1 MDNLKQICARI
12 KSLRE
17 FSDYSMEEFAD
28 KLGID
33 ADSYRE
39 FETGEKDI
47 TIGLIYSIAAAL
59 EIDPTVLILGKDPQ
73 SESVSVC
80 YKDKGESIERYPG
93 YAFTSL
99 AADYHGRE
107 LEPMI
112 VDVKA
117 GIRPE
122 IMKHSGQE
130 FNYVLNGSI
139 RVIIGMT
146 EYYLSVGDSI
156 YFDAN
161 MPHFQLPM
169 TETARFLTVIQK

>member
-1 MDNLKQICARI
+1 MDNLKQICSRI

-17 FSDYSMEEFAD
+17 FSDYSMEEFAE

-59 EIDPTVLILGKDPQ
+59 EIDPTILILGKDPK

-80 YKDKGESIERYPG
+80 YKGKGEEIERYEG
-93 YAFTSL
+93 YSFTSL
-99 AADYHGRE
+99 ATDYHGRE
-107 LEPMI
+107 MEPMI
-112 VDVKA
+112 VDIKA
-117 GIRPE
+117 GIKPE
-122 IMKHSGQE
+122 LMKHSGQE
-130 FNYVLNGSI
+130 FNYVLKGSI
-139 RVIIGMT
+139 RVIVGMT
-146 EYYLSVGDSI
+146 EYYLSTGDSI

-161 MPHFQLPM
+161 IPHLQLPM
-169 TETARFLTVIQK
+169 TESARFLTVIQK